1 MKILRRDIKI
11 RPDVRESYPE
21 QMMPKMRIEG

>member
-1 MKILRRDIKI
+1 MRILRRDIKI

-21 QMMPKMRIEG
+21 QMMPDEIEG